1 MKHSRHSDS
10 QIPDILKQ
18 AEAEG
23 SASRW
28 DTFTGAGIAGPGEMR
43 MAMEIS

>member
-1 MKHSRHSDS
+1 VQHSRHSDS
-10 QIPDILKQ
+10 QTPSILKQ

-28 DTFTGAGIAGPGEMR
+28 DTSTGPGILGVWEMR